1 MIRNLLIILV
11 LIIIDTQLYAS
22 TITLKNKAALP
33 VLMKA
38 EISGKT
44 VRTQKVLPDET
55 FTEGQDNGLFSDP
68 SQGVKVNVYMPI
80 FPATI
85 ISSFQV
91 DLENDPP
98 IKNPVGYK
106 VNNVAP
112 GNFSIQHVSFKADGD
127 PKYKEVPG
135 GHKVIVRWGLCSGEI
150 I

>member
-55 FTEGQDNGLFSDP
+55 FTEGEDNGLFSDP

-98 IKNPVGYK
+98 IKNPV
-106 VNNVAP
+106 
-112 GNFSIQHVSFKADGD
+112 
-127 PKYKEVPG
+127 
-135 GHKVIVRWGLCSGEI
+135 
-150 I
+150 